1 MTSPTNQP
9 LPSNR
14 RLDSWKEIA
23 AFLGRGERTVKRWE
37 QERAL
42 PVRRLPGKAKGS
54 VFAFTDELTEW
65 LKSAPSAELEESGAI
80 EAVETDA
87 EANGAGTLAAGV
99 KTEAAERK
107 AETAAPLA
115 TPVARKKHAR
125 SFVLGGAVLV
135 ATLVALLYLRS
146 APLAVRLANTFSSSS
161 RDARNS
167 GAPTTPAGAHTGVVN
182 PEAQDLYLK
191 GRYEWNKRTPESLHS
206 AVDYFMQAIVR
217 QPDYAQAYA
226 GLADTYDLLREYTSM
241 PSSEAF
247 PRAIAAAKKAVELD
261 DSLAEAHR
269 ALAFGL
275 TNWEWDFAA
284 GEREFKRAIALA
296 PNDPVAH
303 HWYATGPLLTQGRF
317 PEALAEIERAREL
330 DPTSNSIL
338 ADKGLI
344 LLDAQREPEAVAV
357 LKQVE
362 ATDPSFLSSHRYLV
376 PIAVYDRNPRLF
388 IEETRNVGE
397 LSGNATQVE
406 MAKKAESALAA
417 GGPAAMWQSVYAS
430 QKRAYEKNML
440 SSVDLA
446 LICTLLGKKEEA
458 IDYLWDGYAKRDP
471 NLLGIR
477 YQPGLRPLL
486 GEPRYRELL
495 GKIGLPPA

>member
-1 MTSPTNQP
+1 MTSPRNQQP
-9 LPSNR
+9 APNR

-80 EAVETDA
+80 AAVKAPADAGADDADPANAALETGIA
-87 EANGAGTLAAGV
+87 TP
-99 KTEAAERK
+99 R
-107 AETAAPLA
+107 AAP
-115 TPVARKKHAR
+115 KKHAR
-125 SFVLGGAVLV
+125 SFVVAGAVLV
-135 ATLVALLYLRS
+135 ATLVVVLLYLSS
-146 APLAVRLANTFSSSS
+146 APLAVRLANTFGSPS
-161 RDARNS
+161 RGARSS
-167 GAPTTPAGAHTGVVN
+167 GATASPPGAHAGVVN

-275 TNWEWDFAA
+275 TNWEWDFGA

-317 PEALAEIERAREL
+317 PEALAEIERARQL

-376 PIAVYDRNPRLF
+376 AIAVYDRNPRLF
-388 IEETRNVGE
+388 IEETRKVGE

-406 MAKKAESALAA
+406 LAKKADSALAA
-417 GGPAAMWQSVYAS
+417 GGPVAMWQSVYES
-430 QKRAYEKNML
+430 QKRAYEKNMV

-446 LICTLLGKKEEA
+446 LICTSLGKKEEA
-458 IDYLWDGYAKRDP
+458 LDYLWDGYAKRDP
-471 NLLGIR
+471 NVLGIR

-486 GEPRYRELL
+486 NEPRYRELL
-495 GKIGLPPA
+495 AKIGLPTS